1 MKLKELIQ
9 LRQILGALANQKMSI
24 KSSYSIARFIS
35 QTNDAEVIYN
45 QKIQELINEFGD
57 RDQQNK
63 FKTDENGSISIKE
76 GKEQE
81 CNDKIAEIDNFEID
95 VPQLT
100 ILEKDIDNLDS
111 KIELTPAELFILLEN
126 IK

>member
-100 ILEKDIDNLDS
+100 ISEKDIDNLDS

>member
-35 QTNDAEVIYN
+35 QTNDAEIIYN

-81 CNDKIAEIDNFEID
+81 CNGKIAEIDNFEID

-100 ILEKDIDNLDS
+100 ISEKDIDNLDS
-111 KIELTPAELFILLEN
+111 KIELSPAELFILLEN

>member
-57 RDQQNK
+57 RDEQNK

-100 ILEKDIDNLDS
+100 ISEKDIDNLDS

>member
-35 QTNDAEVIYN
+35 QTNDAEIIYN

>member
-35 QTNDAEVIYN
+35 QTNDAEIIYN

-63 FKTDENGSISIKE
+63 FKTDENGNISIKE

-100 ILEKDIDNLDS
+100 ISEKDIDNLDS

>member
-35 QTNDAEVIYN
+35 QTNDAEIIYN

-100 ILEKDIDNLDS
+100 ISEKDIDNLDS
-111 KIELTPAELFILLEN
+111 KIELSPAELFILLEN

>member
-9 LRQILGALANQKMSI
+9 LRQILGILANQKMSI

-35 QTNDAEVIYN
+35 QTNDAEIIYN

-57 RDQQNK
+57 RDEQNK
-63 FKTDENGSISIKE
+63 FKTDESGSISIKE

-81 CNDKIAEIDNFEID
+81 CNDRVAEIDNFEID
-95 VPQLT
+95 IPQLT
-100 ILEKDIDNLDS
+100 ILEKDIDSLDS

>member
-100 ILEKDIDNLDS
+100 ISEKDIDSLDS

>member
-35 QTNDAEVIYN
+35 QTNDAEIIYN

-63 FKTDENGSISIKE
+63 LKTDENGSISIKE

-100 ILEKDIDNLDS
+100 ISEKDIDNLDS

>member
-35 QTNDAEVIYN
+35 QTNDAEIIYN
-45 QKIQELINEFGD
+45 QKIQELINEFGE

-100 ILEKDIDNLDS
+100 ISEKDIDNLDS

>member
-35 QTNDAEVIYN
+35 QTNDAEIIYN

-57 RDQQNK
+57 RDEQNK

-100 ILEKDIDNLDS
+100 ISEKDIDNLDS

>member
-1 MKLKELIQ
+1 
-9 LRQILGALANQKMSI
+9 MSI

-35 QTNDAEVIYN
+35 QTNDAEIIYN

-100 ILEKDIDNLDS
+100 ISEKDIDNLDS

>member
-1 MKLKELIQ
+1 MIRRDNLMKLKELIQ

-57 RDQQNK
+57 RDEQGN
-63 FKTDENGSISIKE
+63 FKQDENGNIYKFKMDEYIKIKRE
-76 GKEQE
+76 
-81 CNDKIAEIDNFEID
+81 DKVMEIQVKDLQNTDEIY
-95 VPQLT
+95 
-100 ILEKDIDNLDS
+100 I
-111 KIELTPAELFILLEN
+111 
-126 IK
+126 

>member
-35 QTNDAEVIYN
+35 QTNDAEIIYN

-100 ILEKDIDNLDS
+100 ISEKDIDNLDS
-111 KIELTPAELFILLEN
+111 KIELTPVELFILLEN

>member
-35 QTNDAEVIYN
+35 QTNDAEIIYN

-57 RDQQNK
+57 RDEQNK
-63 FKTDENGSISIKE
+63 FKTDKNGSISIKE

-100 ILEKDIDNLDS
+100 ISEKDIDNLDS

>member
-35 QTNDAEVIYN
+35 QTNDAEIIYN

-57 RDQQNK
+57 RDEQNK

-100 ILEKDIDNLDS
+100 ISKKDIDNLDS

>member
-57 RDQQNK
+57 RDEQNK

-100 ILEKDIDNLDS
+100 ISEKDIDNLDS
-111 KIELTPAELFILLEN
+111 KIELSPAELFILLEN

>member
-9 LRQILGALANQKMSI
+9 LRQILGELANQKMSI

-35 QTNDAEVIYN
+35 QTNDAEIIYN

-100 ILEKDIDNLDS
+100 ISEKDIDNLDS

>member
-24 KSSYSIARFIS
+24 KSSYSVARFIS

-45 QKIQELINEFGD
+45 QKIQELINEFGN
-57 RDQQNK
+57 RDEQGN
-63 FKTDENGSISIKE
+63 FKQDENGNISIKD
-76 GKEQE
+76 GVEQE
-81 CNDKIAEIDNFEID
+81 CNDRIAEIDNFE
-95 VPQLT
+95 VETPALT
-100 ILEKDIDNLDS
+100 IVEKDIDNLDS
-111 KIELTPAELFILLEN
+111 KIELSPAELFILLDN

>member
-9 LRQILGALANQKMSI
+9 LRQILGAIANQKMSI

-35 QTNDAEVIYN
+35 QTNDAEIIYN

-63 FKTDENGSISIKE
+63 FKTDKNGSISIKE

-100 ILEKDIDNLDS
+100 ISEKDIDNLDS

>member
-100 ILEKDIDNLDS
+100 ISEKDIDNLDS
-111 KIELTPAELFILLEN
+111 KIELSPAELFILLEN

>member
-9 LRQILGALANQKMSI
+9 LRQILGELANQKMSI

-35 QTNDAEVIYN
+35 QTNDAEIIYN

-81 CNDKIAEIDNFEID
+81 CNDKIAEIDNFKID

-100 ILEKDIDNLDS
+100 ISEKDIDNLDS

>member
-63 FKTDENGSISIKE
+63 LKTDENGSISIKE

-100 ILEKDIDNLDS
+100 ISEKDIDNLDS

>member
-35 QTNDAEVIYN
+35 QTNDAEIIYN

-81 CNDKIAEIDNFEID
+81 CNNKIAEIDNFEID

-100 ILEKDIDNLDS
+100 ISEKDIDNLDS
-111 KIELTPAELFILLEN
+111 KIELSPAELFILLEN

>member
-35 QTNDAEVIYN
+35 QTNDAEIIYN

-100 ILEKDIDNLDS
+100 ISEKDIDNLDS

>member
-35 QTNDAEVIYN
+35 QTNDAEIIYN

-100 ILEKDIDNLDS
+100 VSEKDIDNLDS

>member
-35 QTNDAEVIYN
+35 QTNDAEIIYN

-100 ILEKDIDNLDS
+100 ISEKDIDSLDS

>member
-35 QTNDAEVIYN
+35 QTNDAEIIYN

-100 ILEKDIDNLDS
+100 ISEKDIDSLDS
-111 KIELTPAELFILLEN
+111 KIELTPAELFILVEN

>member
-100 ILEKDIDNLDS
+100 ISEKDIDNLDS
-111 KIELTPAELFILLEN
+111 KIELTPAELFILLKN

>member
-1 MKLKELIQ
+1 
-9 LRQILGALANQKMSI
+9 MSI

-57 RDQQNK
+57 KDEQGN
-63 FKTDENGSISIKE
+63 FKQDENGNISIKD
-76 GKEQE
+76 GVEQE
-81 CNDKIAEIDNFEID
+81 CNDRIAEIDNFE
-95 VPQLT
+95 VETPALT
-100 ILEKDIDNLDS
+100 IVEKDIDNLDS
-111 KIELTPAELFILLEN
+111 KIELSPAELFILLDN

>member
-24 KSSYSIARFIS
+24 KSSYSVARFIS

-100 ILEKDIDNLDS
+100 ISEKDIDNLDS

>member
-35 QTNDAEVIYN
+35 QTNDAEIIYN

-95 VPQLT
+95 VPQL
-100 ILEKDIDNLDS
+100 IISEKDIDNLDS

>member
-35 QTNDAEVIYN
+35 QTNDAEIIYN

-63 FKTDENGSISIKE
+63 FKTDDNGSISIKE

-100 ILEKDIDNLDS
+100 ISEKDIDNLDS
-111 KIELTPAELFILLEN
+111 KIELSPAELFILLEN

>member
-76 GKEQE
+76 GREQE

-100 ILEKDIDNLDS
+100 ISEKDIDNLDS
-111 KIELTPAELFILLEN
+111 KIELSPAELFILLEN

>member
-35 QTNDAEVIYN
+35 QTNDAEIIYN

-63 FKTDENGSISIKE
+63 FKIDENGSISIKE

-100 ILEKDIDNLDS
+100 ISEKDIDNLDS

>member
-35 QTNDAEVIYN
+35 QTNDAEIIYN

-63 FKTDENGSISIKE
+63 LKTDENGSISIKE

-100 ILEKDIDNLDS
+100 ISEKDIDNLDS
-111 KIELTPAELFILLEN
+111 KIELSPAELFILLEN